1 MLNINLQHITTSSKL
16 KIVFVIAIGLF
27 FIHSPSA
34 HAATISVSGT
44 CSLDNAILSAN
55 TNTATG
61 GCTAGDPGLD
71 TVSIPSGTITLTGNL
86 QIYSEQISFVGAG
99 IDNTIIDANH
109 TTGTAFSN
117 SGLTPTGPE
126 GLSVDGITF
135 KNFGLLDGSSKLG
148 VIIYGDQAGIA
159 NSPVTIRNC
168 KFLDNY
174 AAGTPGNPNSL
185 IYLATQADVIIENID
200 ALNTT
205 LDPSKNADDVGFNA
219 ISSLTPSNL
228 SITNVSI
235 QGTHTQDGVN
245 VIADQVFSGV
255 ATSSRNLSITN
266 YTVSGSRLYSDD
278 GYEVGIYG
286 VVNPNNNSNWG
297 AFALDNFRFNDNQV
311 ENRSAIA
318 GDIFLAGVFGLWDV
332 SASFRN
338 IDIRQNLSSSIFAS
352 PNSFFVGLYLVPAS
366 GPASIDKYSFTD
378 NHNDA
383 GGIGVG
389 VFIGNGSPDNIDI
402 TNSTISTNDNF
413 IAIAY
418 GFNVDSGI
426 LDISNSTIAD
436 NAVTDPSLISQ
447 LPPGSATVLTFDG
460 GGGGGGHPDP
470 ASRISLQNTILSNN
484 TIIGA
489 PSNCSTNNIL
499 TSQGHNLSSDATC
512 SAVFNQTGDL
522 NNTDPLLN
530 PLSTPAGSF
539 GAMRTLQ
546 AGSPAIDTGKTIPAI
561 TTDQRGQSRPQG
573 SAYDIGA
580 HEYVLS
586 ATTVSPDSDVTAPNT
601 GAYVKVAKTALV
613 LVVIFAAGIYVVRR
627 RLSLAHI
634 RKK

>member
-1 MLNINLQHITTSSKL
+1 MFNTNLQHITALHKI
-16 KIVFVIAIGLF
+16 KIVFAIAIGLF

-55 TNTATG
+55 NNTATG
-61 GCTAGDPGLD
+61 GCLAGDPGLD

-86 QIYSEQISFVGAG
+86 QKYSEQISFVGAG

-109 TTGTAFSN
+109 TTGIAFNN
-117 SGLTPTGPE
+117 SGLTTTGPE

-135 KNFGLLDGSSKLG
+135 KNFGLLDGSSNLG

-174 AAGTPGNPNSL
+174 AAGTPGIANSL
-185 IYLATQADVIIENID
+185 IILATQADVVIENID

-205 LDPSKNADDVGFNA
+205 LDPSKNTDDVAFNA

-245 VIADQVFSGV
+245 VIADHFFSGV
-255 ATSSRNLSITN
+255 ATSSRNLAITN

-286 VVNPNNNSNWG
+286 VFNPNGNSNWG
-297 AFALDNFRFNDNQV
+297 TFTLDNFRFNDNQV
-311 ENRSAIA
+311 LNRSAIA
-318 GDIFLAGVFGLWDV
+318 GDIFLVGVFGIWDV

-338 IDIRQNLSSSIFAS
+338 IDIRQNLSSSIYAS
-352 PNSFFVGLYLVPAS
+352 PNSFFVGLYFALES
-366 GPASIDKYSFTD
+366 GTTFIDKYSFTD

-383 GGIGVG
+383 GGLGVS
-389 VFIGNGSPDNIDI
+389 VFISNGSPDNIDV

-413 IAIAY
+413 IAIANS
-418 GFNVDSGI
+418 FNVDSGI
-426 LDISNSTIAD
+426 LNISNSTIAD
-436 NAVTDPSLISQ
+436 NAVTDPRLISQ
-447 LPPGSATVLTFDG
+447 LPPGSATILTFDNI
-460 GGGGGGHPDP
+460 GHPDP

-499 TSQGHNLSSDATC
+499 TSQGHNLSSDTTC

>member
-16 KIVFVIAIGLF
+16 KIVFVIATGLF

-266 YTVSGSRLYSDD
+266 YTVSGSRLYSDN
-278 GYEVGIYG
+278 GFGVGIYG
-286 VVNPNNNSNWG
+286 VLNPNDNSIWG
-297 AFALDNFRFNDNQV
+297 TSTLDNFRFNDNQV

-318 GDIFLAGVFGLWDV
+318 GDIFLVGVLGLWDV

-338 IDIRQNLSSSIFAS
+338 IDIRQNLASSIFAS
-352 PNSFFVGLYLVPAS
+352 PNSFFVGLYLVPES
-366 GPASIDKYSFTD
+366 GPTSIDKYSFTD

-383 GGIGVG
+383 GGMGVS
-389 VFIGNGSPDNIDI
+389 VFISNGSPDNIDI

-418 GFNVDSGI
+418 SFNVDSGI
-426 LDISNSTIAD
+426 LNISNSTITD

-447 LPPGSATVLTFDG
+447 LPPGSATILTFDNI
-460 GGGGGGHPDP
+460 GHPDP

-499 TSQGHNLSSDATC
+499 TSQGHNLSSDTTC

-522 NNTDPLLN
+522 NNADSLLN

-539 GAMRTLQ
+539 GPMRTLQ
-546 AGSPAIDTGKTIPAI
+546 PNSPAIDTGATIATI
-561 TTDQRGQSRPQG
+561 TTDQRGQSRPSG
-573 SAYDIGA
+573 AAYDIGA

-586 ATTVSPDSDVTAPNT
+586 AVTEEPKQPTVTSPNT
-601 GAYVKVAKTALV
+601 GIHNTGTITAVGVVAAISGIYIFRNKFKR
-613 LVVIFAAGIYVVRR
+613 FAAQRSR
-627 RLSLAHI
+627 
-634 RKK
+634 